1 MSDKALFPRLP
12 NKRRS
17 GEETFFTARNE
28 FELKLHDYWSWAHSA
43 IASNVERGIIA
54 EFLVGSA
61 IGAIN
66 SDSWR
71 DPWADFDISWGEFK
85 IEVKSAAYIQDWPQ
99 PDYSKIQFTR
109 LKSRKVD
116 DYSNVE
122 DKALKADLYVLCL
135 QDCKDHAIFNILD
148 LDQWKF
154 WILTSQE
161 VSKIL
166 GSSEVMTLSKLDAAN
181 LLPVS
186 YLKLQNEIEKK
197 LS

>member
-1 MSDKALFPRLP
+1 M
-12 NKRRS
+12 
-17 GEETFFTARNE
+17 
-28 FELKLHDYWSWAHSA
+28 
-43 IASNVERGIIA
+43 
-54 EFLVGSA
+54 
-61 IGAIN
+61 
-66 SDSWR
+66 
-71 DPWADFDISWGEFK
+71 
-85 IEVKSAAYIQDWPQ
+85 
-99 PDYSKIQFTR
+99 
-109 LKSRKVD
+109 
-116 DYSNVE
+116 E